1 MTTVPFGDCGTHRAV
16 RVGSPQSGRRPT
28 PSVLP
33 ATPPDSATELVSNSR
48 LSPRSQWTSSRAVW
62 TAPTLRSVHSQT
74 TATLQPASSSSAL
87 FRRSRSTLASN
98 FASQN
103 SSRVAGVAANRHP
116 ACLCQKQPFTKHTAL
131 NRRNTKSGLP
141 GRFRLCRPYRI
152 PRRCSAWRSANS
164 GLVSL
169 PLTRAMILERVAS
182 STTSTMSDLPSARR
196 VRASSGDSRT
206 CW

>member
-1 MTTVPFGDCGTHRAV
+1 MKIVSFGDRGTDAPV
-16 RVGSPQSGRRPT
+16 RMGSLESGRRPT
-28 PSVLP
+28 PSVQP
-33 ATPPDSATELVSNSR
+33 ATAADLATERVANSR
-48 LSPRSQWTSSRAVW
+48 LSPRSQWINSWAVGA
-62 TAPTLRSVHSQT
+62 APTFCSAHSQT
-74 TATLQPASSSSAL
+74 TATRQPASSNSAR

-131 NRRNTKSGLP
+131 NRRNTKSGFP

-164 GLVSL
+164 GFVSL
-169 PLTRAMILERVAS
+169 PLTRAMILERVTS
-182 STTSTMSDLPSARR
+182 STTSTMSRLPSARR
-196 VRASSGDSRT
+196 VRACSGD
-206 CW
+206 